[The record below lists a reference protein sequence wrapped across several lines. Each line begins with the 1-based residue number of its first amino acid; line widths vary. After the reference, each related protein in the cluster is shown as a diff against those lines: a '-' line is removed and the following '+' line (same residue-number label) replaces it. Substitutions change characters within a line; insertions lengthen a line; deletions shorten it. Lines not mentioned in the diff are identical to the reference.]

1 MSTILTARYHR
12 DESPPVATQRKGMR
26 SETSPFRIWTPFA
39 TAKDEPA
46 KPIMSQNF
54 DESVNNPIR
63 TVNDI
68 KINRHYQS
76 STQVR

>member
-12 DESPPVATQRKGMR
+12 DKSLPAATQRKGMN
-26 SETSPFRIWTPFA
+26 SETSSSRILTLF
-39 TAKDEPA
+39 TTTKDEPA
-46 KPIMSQNF
+46 KSIMSQNF

-76 STQVR
+76 SAQVR